1 MKNFDDFVNLINNS
15 QEFQDSIASVPLNIE
30 KRTYDLTNPEDL
42 GILTH
47 AVDEMTL
54 NRFMKIL
61 RKYHEWTNQK

>member
-1 MKNFDDFVNLINNS
+1 MKNFDDFVSLINHS

>member
-42 GILTH
+42 EILIH
-47 AVDEMTL
+47 SVDEMTL

>member
-61 RKYHEWTNQK
+61 RKYHEWTNQN

>member
-1 MKNFDDFVNLINNS
+1 MKNFDDFVSLINHS
-15 QEFQDSIASVPLNIE
+15 QEFQDSISSVPLNIE

-42 GILTH
+42 EILIH

>member
-30 KRTYDLTNPEDL
+30 KRTYDLTNPEDS

>member
-15 QEFQDSIASVPLNIE
+15 QDFQDSIASVPLNIE